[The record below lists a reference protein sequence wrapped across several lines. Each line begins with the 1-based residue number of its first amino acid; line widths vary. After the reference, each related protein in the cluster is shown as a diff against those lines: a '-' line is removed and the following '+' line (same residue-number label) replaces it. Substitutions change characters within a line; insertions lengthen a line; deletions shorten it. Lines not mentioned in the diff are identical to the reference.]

1 MDGASGSG
9 FGGVWLVDGSDAAF
23 SSDKLR
29 YFCQLSEADP
39 KADPEEF
46 IQFMRADS
54 LPKKTPREKE
64 SPRRDSQGSPSFS
77 KRKRGHC
84 FYDDRRKGM
93 ISSTNLTALT
103 IVNSFSLYRDGVER
117 DASRLW

>member
-23 SSDKLR
+23 SSDSDKLR

-39 KADPEEF
+39 EADPEEF

-54 LPKKTPREKE
+54 LPKKTPKRERITKARLPGQPIFLKKE
-64 SPRRDSQGSPSFS
+64 ERVSPEPHSFKKVRIEWILS
-77 KRKRGHC
+77 KKKAG
-84 FYDDRRKGM
+84 K
-93 ISSTNLTALT
+93 
-103 IVNSFSLYRDGVER
+103 
-117 DASRLW
+117 

>member
-39 KADPEEF
+39 EADPEEF

-54 LPKKTPREKE
+54 LPKKTPKRERITKARLPGQPIFLKKE
-64 SPRRDSQGSPSFS
+64 ERVRPPRENPILERKLEFIMS
-77 KRKRGHC
+77 KK
-84 FYDDRRKGM
+84 K
-93 ISSTNLTALT
+93 
-103 IVNSFSLYRDGVER
+103 
-117 DASRLW
+117 

>member
-39 KADPEEF
+39 EADPEEF

-54 LPKKTPREKE
+54 LPKKTPKRERITKARL
-64 SPRRDSQGSPSFS
+64 PAHLSQKGREGEPPQREPHSF
-77 KRKRGHC
+77 KKVR
-84 FYDDRRKGM
+84 
-93 ISSTNLTALT
+93 I
-103 IVNSFSLYRDGVER
+103 E
-117 DASRLW
+117 